1 MDTTTIYYI
10 ASAAL
15 AVCLVLSLTL
25 LRRSRRQGHKMTT
38 PGLEKRAIALSRS
51 LSAFCNERE
60 ANTVSD
66 LVAVGGHEFHDSDES
81 EENPEA
87 QILYWTHY
95 LPQVEELREQ
105 FAERKIREQALDR
118 IYEAP
123 RSLSEIRTVST
134 GLLVMA
140 NRLR

>member
-1 MDTTTIYYI
+1 MYYI
-10 ASAAL
+10 AFPLA
-15 AVCLVLSLTL
+15 AVCILLTVTL
-25 LRRSRRQGHKMTT
+25 LRRSRRREHKMTT

-51 LSAFCNERE
+51 LSTFCNERE

-66 LVAVGGHEFHDSDES
+66 LVTASGHEVHDSDES
-81 EENPEA
+81 EEDPEA

-95 LPQVEELREQ
+95 LPRVQELREH

-134 GLLVMA
+134 GLMVMA

>member
-1 MDTTTIYYI
+1 
-10 ASAAL
+10 
-15 AVCLVLSLTL
+15 
-25 LRRSRRQGHKMTT
+25 MTT

-51 LSAFCNERE
+51 ISAFCNERE

-81 EENPEA
+81 QENPEA

-105 FAERKIREQALDR
+105 FAERKIREQTLDR
-118 IYEAP
+118 IYQAP